1 MNTDVSQADAPR
13 FARSPEPGVPSPV
26 TEYRKSA
33 APKGPL
39 FAPGT
44 RLGRYV
50 IDKKL
55 GSGGMG
61 IVYAAFDGQ
70 LGRRVAIKLVRGHDR
85 RERRMNR
92 KRDRLLREAQALA
105 RLQHPNIVSL
115 YDCGTAE
122 GMLYL
127 AMELAEGQSLSQWLQ
142 EEPRTWQEIVGV
154 MRQVGDGIAQAHA
167 AGLVHR
173 DLKPSN
179 VLVGF
184 DGRTRVLDFGLAR
197 AMPEYDST
205 NDLENARRRRPR
217 ESFED
222 LLATRLTDVNL
233 VLGTTGYMSPEQIV
247 AGPTGPWS
255 DQFSFCVTLY
265 EALFGVKPYPGRS
278 VIEVA
283 ARFRDGRL
291 QPPPDGVHVP
301 RRLQRLLERG
311 LSIDPNARFPSM
323 RALLRE
329 LEEIPTAGW
338 TRLGNAAVL
347 LGTAWIAACSAVW
360 LYHAIGDAPTETAA
374 AAACPVAPDGT
385 RDRATLP
392 DPAR

>member
-1 MNTDVSQADAPR
+1 
-13 FARSPEPGVPSPV
+13 VPSPV
-26 TEYRKSA
+26 TEYRKSKPA
-33 APKGPL
+33 KGPL

-105 RLQHPNIVSL
+105 RIQHPHIVSL
-115 YDCGTAE
+115 YDCGTAD

-127 AMELAEGQSLSQWLQ
+127 AMELVEGQSLSQWLK
-142 EEPRTWQEIVGV
+142 EKPRTWQEIAHV
-154 MRQVGDGIAQAHA
+154 MRQVGDGVAEAHA

-184 DGRTRVLDFGLAR
+184 DGRVRVLDFGLAR

-205 NDLENARRRRPR
+205 NDVDPGASRRHR

-255 DQFSFCVTLY
+255 DQFSFCVTFY
-265 EALFGVKPYPGRS
+265 EALFGVKPYPGKS
-278 VIEVA
+278 VIEIA
-283 ARFRDGRL
+283 ARFRDGRIE
-291 QPPPDGVHVP
+291 PPPAGIHVP
-301 RRLQRLLERG
+301 RRLHRLLRRG
-311 LSIDPNARFPSM
+311 LSIDPNERFSSM
-323 RALLRE
+323 RSLLRE
-329 LEEIPTAGW
+329 LDEIPKSGW
-338 TRLGNAAVL
+338 GRVGNAAVL

-360 LYHAIGDAPTETAA
+360 LYHAIDQSPEPAECSVAATDDASASPAPT
-374 AAACPVAPDGT
+374 G
-385 RDRATLP
+385 R
-392 DPAR
+392 